1 MDWTPLD
8 TPGGQL
14 PLDMSYFFGEQH
26 VNPAP
31 KPVTEIRS
39 PKPIYIPFATIINQ
53 LKEDISFE
61 QRDRVNS
68 QRHPVAKGTVK
79 SQPPQ
84 AGA

>member
-1 MDWTPLD
+1 MHWTPLD

-14 PLDMSYFFGEQH
+14 RLDTSYFFGEHH

-31 KPVTEIRS
+31 TRGAEIRT

-61 QRDRVNS
+61 QRDRVND
-68 QRHPVAKGTVK
+68 QRNPVAKATVE

-84 AGA
+84 PGT